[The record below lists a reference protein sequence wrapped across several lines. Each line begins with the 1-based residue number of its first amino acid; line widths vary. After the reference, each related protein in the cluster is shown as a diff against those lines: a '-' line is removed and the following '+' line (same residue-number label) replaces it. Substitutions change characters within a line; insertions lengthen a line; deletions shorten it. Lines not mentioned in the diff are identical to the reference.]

1 MKGEN
6 IMKKILGILIAV
18 MMVVTLTA
26 TFVGAQQEISVKLN
40 DAKIDF
46 ADVKP
51 QIISGRTMVPLRAIF
66 EALGASVEWDDA
78 TKTVKS
84 TKGDIS
90 ISLTIGANELK
101 KNGESK
107 ALDVPAQ
114 IIDSRTMVPV
124 RAISEAYECEVNWD
138 DATKTVLI
146 TTPAKEVETSTVM
159 GSNGVPTAI
168 IADPANDASSGF
180 YGNMGFEIA
189 EDPADASNKVFKVS
203 ANKEG
208 VVYSYLWTKMEFEA
222 GQTYLVEFDA
232 KVIGY
237 YDGTPLEAGQVGGC
251 FHYNGKDN
259 GSGGGEI
266 YADRWTHFSY
276 TYTIPADYAFK
287 ADDDTFGIY
296 GDPKGVQGVT
306 FLVDNVT
313 VAPMTDELQSL
324 IAEKEALAA
333 KKLVEGKTSVLTLNF
348 EKAEDWNIGKIT
360 NLVVENGTVK
370 GTAETGDPTLNKKS
384 PVGINIDNVVAMKI
398 TALIPDGTNMEIYY
412 STEEDKNM
420 SESKKFTVKSL
431 SDGVYEYIVDVSANA
446 YWKGTLY
453 GLRIDPVTKEGASF
467 EVVSVEFLG

>member
-1 MKGEN
+1 MKR
-6 IMKKILGILIAV
+6 ILGILIAV

-26 TFVGAQQEISVKLN
+26 TFVGAEQEISVKLN

-84 TKGDIS
+84 AKGDIT
-90 ISLTIGANELK
+90 IELTIGANELK
-101 KNGESK
+101 KNGTAV
-107 ALDVPAQ
+107 ALDVPGQ
-114 IIDSRTMVPV
+114 IVDSRTLVPV

-146 TTPAKEVETSTVM
+146 TTPTEEAPEVETSTVM

-180 YGNMGFEIA
+180 YGNMGFEVT
-189 EDPADASNKVFKVS
+189 EDNADAANKVFKVS

-208 VVYSYLWTKMEFEA
+208 SQYSYLWAKMEFA
-222 GQTYLVEFDA
+222 ANQTYLVEFDA

-237 YDGTPLEAGQVGGC
+237 YDGTPLEKGQVGGC

-259 GSGGGEI
+259 GTGGGEI

-276 TYTIPADYAFK
+276 TYTIPADYAPK
-287 ADDDTFGIY
+287 ADDDRFGIY

-313 VAPMTDELQSL
+313 VAPLTDELQAI

-333 KKLVEGKTSVLTLNF
+333 KKLSEGKTSVLTLNF
-348 EKAEDWNIGKIT
+348 ENTDDWNIGKVT
-360 NLVVENGTVK
+360 NPVVENGTVK
-370 GTAETGDPTLNKKS
+370 GTAETNDPTLNKKT

-398 TALIPDGTNMEIYY
+398 TALIPDGTNMEIYF
-412 STEEDKNM
+412 STEEDKAM

-446 YWKGTLY
+446 YWNGNLY

-467 EVVSVEFLG
+467 EVVSVEFLGK